1 MSIRKLAIPV
11 AALVMAFALADSP
24 AQPPRGKGKGDSKA
38 MAGLVFETYQDNGGK
53 YRFRLKDADDNILAM
68 SSSGHE
74 TVAEVRKTIKA
85 IQDGAA
91 KAKIVDAK
99 KDEK

>member
-1 MSIRKLAIPV
+1 MSIRKLAIPI
-11 AALVMAFALADSP
+11 AALALALTLGDSP
-24 AQPPRGKGKGDSKA
+24 AQPPRAKGKGDSKA
-38 MAGLVFETYQDNGGK
+38 MAAGLVFETYQDNGGK

-74 TVAEVRKTIKA
+74 TVAEVRKAIKA

-91 KAKIVDAK
+91 KAKIVEAK
-99 KDEK
+99 KE